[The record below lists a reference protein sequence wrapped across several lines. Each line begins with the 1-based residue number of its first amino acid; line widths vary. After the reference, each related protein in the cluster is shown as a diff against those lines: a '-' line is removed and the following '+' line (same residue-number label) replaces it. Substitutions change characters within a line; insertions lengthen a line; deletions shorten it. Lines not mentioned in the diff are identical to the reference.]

1 MNTPL
6 NKPNQRKTQAEE
18 RRLQIMDTSLE
29 MIARKGFE
37 ATSIKDIAGAA
48 GISQGLMYHY
58 FSSKQELLKAIIE
71 HYGFLPQLRQIL
83 IDNKELPVSTVFKN
97 IANGFLDVLERK
109 HLLVTILIKQVNSN
123 AEVSQAWADLCHD
136 GVGLIQ
142 EYLEEHIRRGD
153 LRPHNSEVT
162 ARSLFGMMFMF
173 YFTRDVFS
181 SSQVTREVFIEET
194 LKNNLYGFG
203 K

>member
-1 MNTPL
+1 
-6 NKPNQRKTQAEE
+6 
-18 RRLQIMDTSLE
+18 
-29 MIARKGFE
+29 
-37 ATSIKDIAGAA
+37 
-48 GISQGLMYHY
+48 MYHY

-109 HLLVTILIKQVNSN
+109 HLLVTILIKEVNSN

-142 EYLEEHIRRGD
+142 EYLEEHIELGD
-153 LRPHNSEVT
+153 LKPHNSEVT